1 MCGRFAQFTDKI
13 RDVFEIIDE
22 SDEAPDLP
30 FRYNVAPR
38 QEIRIVVKG
47 KRRGIQKAKWGLVTE
62 WSAKKKFDLIN
73 IRAESL
79 TEKKTMHKQFR
90 EERCIV
96 PADGFY
102 EWKHE
107 KEKKL
112 PYYVYPKDGGLFA
125 FAGLRN
131 TRVDAEGKETVSC
144 AIITTGPNALMS
156 TIHDRMPVIL
166 PKENWDE
173 WLDNT
178 AFEENKLAAMLRS
191 FPDGLMGLRRVSSA
205 VNSVKNDNESLIKP
219 FGDGK

>member
-13 RDVFEIIDE
+13 RDVFDIIDE

-30 FRYNVAPR
+30 FRYNIAPR
-38 QEIRIVVKG
+38 QDIRIVIKDQ
-47 KRRGIQKAKWGLVTE
+47 KRRIKKAKWGLVTE

-79 TEKKTMHKQFR
+79 TEKKTLQLQFR
-90 EERCIV
+90 QERCII

-112 PYYVYPKDGGLFA
+112 PYYIYPKNGGLFA

-131 TRVDAEGKETVSC
+131 ARKDADGKETVSC
-144 AIITTGPNALMS
+144 AIITTGPNKLMS
-156 TIHDRMPVIL
+156 SIHDRMPVIL
-166 PKENWDE
+166 PKERWDQ
-173 WLDNT
+173 WLDNSV
-178 AFEENKLAAMLRS
+178 FELEKLTGMLIP
-191 FPDGLMGLRRVSSA
+191 FPDDGLELRRVSSA
-205 VNSVKNDNESLIKP
+205 VNSPKNDSENLIKP
-219 FGDGK
+219 SEG